1 MSSRGY
7 DAIIIGG
14 GIIGLSLA
22 LELQPHLPA
31 ILVLDQGPI
40 GREASFAAAGMLN
53 VSECKGPPQLQ
64 ALAKESANLYPSFI
78 GRIEAETGLHVDFQ
92 RTGALVVDGRPE
104 GSLSVAELLGL
115 EPGLR
120 PGRNPVHFVPED
132 FVEPRS
138 LLAGLEQAVLR
149 RGVALESDNAVTD
162 VRITA
167 DRTEGVETEHGIR
180 SAPIVVNC
188 AGAWAGKI
196 RPVAFPTRP
205 VKGQMIAVRPRV
217 PLQHVIRCEQPDIYM
232 LPRESGVVAIG
243 ATVEEAGFDRTMDRG
258 CDALLA
264 SASALVP
271 TLNEA
276 EVAARWAGL
285 RPGSPDD
292 LPILGTTAVR
302 GYYVA
307 TGHYRSG
314 ILLAPVTARIMAE
327 AILSGKTSMDISPFS
342 PARFG

>member
-31 ILVLDQGPI
+31 ILVVDQGPI

-53 VSECKGPPQLQ
+53 ASECKGPPQLQ
-64 ALAKESANLYPSFI
+64 ALAKEGADLFQSFI
-78 GRIEAETGLHVDFQ
+78 GHLEAETGFHVDFQ
-92 RTGALVVDGRPE
+92 RTGALVVGGRAE
-104 GSLSVAELLGL
+104 GSLSGAEVSRL
-115 EPGLR
+115 EPDLR
-120 PGRNPVHFVPED
+120 PGGNPVHFVTED
-132 FVEPRS
+132 FVEPRTLMS
-138 LLAGLEQAVLR
+138 
-149 RGVALESDNAVTD
+149 ALEEAARRRRIDLEPGNAVKRACLLD
-162 VRITA
+162 GRITA
-167 DRTEGVETEHGIR
+167 VETAHGIR
-180 SAPIVVNC
+180 SAPIVLNC

-196 RPVAFPTRP
+196 PPLAFPTRP
-205 VKGQMIAVRPRV
+205 VKGQMIAVRPRA

-243 ATVEEAGFDRTMDRG
+243 ATVEEAGFDRTTDRG

-271 TLNEA
+271 ALSDA
-276 EVAARWAGL
+276 EVVAKWAGL
-285 RPGSPDD
+285 RPGTPDD

-327 AILSGKTSMDISPFS
+327 VILSGRTSMDISPFS
-342 PARFG
+342 PARFK